1 MSGYLALL
9 RRLASS
15 INRRIFRNDRLYT
28 VGRHRLKLPWDCH
41 LDVYQAKYK
50 RYDWA
55 LGEIAREM
63 FAKYPKSCAIDIG
76 ANVGDSAALICKH
89 QDVPVLCIEG
99 HPKFI
104 AYLRENAASM
114 PYITI
119 VQCLIGKENAMIPIS
134 SLTAAHGTAHI
145 SGEGIPNSDG
155 NVAMRKLPCVI
166 HDYSKFSGAKLI
178 KIDTDGSDFDVI
190 QSSGSL
196 FVKNQPGIFFE
207 YDPTL
212 RADGPEQSIDT
223 IKALNGMGYPRFLVY
238 DNFGNLMRLIRE
250 DAPEEF
256 SWITEYLLANK
267 RYGLQVYYV
276 DVLAL
281 AEHDADICER
291 VIAASRRRA

>member
-9 RRLASS
+9 RRAARSFT
-15 INRRIFRNDRLYT
+15 RRIVRADRLYT
-28 VGRHRLKLPWDCH
+28 VGRHRLKLPWDCC

-55 LGEIAREM
+55 LGEIARET

-99 HPKFI
+99 HPRFT
-104 AYLRENAASM
+104 AYLRENAVSM
-114 PYITI
+114 PNIT
-119 VQCLIGKENAMIPIS
+119 VVECLIGKENAMIPMS
-134 SLTAAHGTAHI
+134 SLTAVNGSAHI
-145 SGEGIPNSDG
+145 SGGGIPNSHG
-155 NVAMRKLPCVI
+155 NVAMRKLPYLI
-166 HDYSKFSGAKLI
+166 QDHSEFSGAKLI

-190 QSSGSL
+190 QSSDSL
-196 FVKNQPGIFFE
+196 FVKNRPAIFFE
-207 YDPTL
+207 YDPTI
-212 RADGPEQSIDT
+212 RADGPEQSIET
-223 IKALNGMGYPRFLVY
+223 IKALNGMGYARFLVY

-250 DAPEEF
+250 NAPEEF

-267 RYGLQVYYV
+267 RYGPQVGYV

-291 VIAASRRRA
+291 VIAYSRP